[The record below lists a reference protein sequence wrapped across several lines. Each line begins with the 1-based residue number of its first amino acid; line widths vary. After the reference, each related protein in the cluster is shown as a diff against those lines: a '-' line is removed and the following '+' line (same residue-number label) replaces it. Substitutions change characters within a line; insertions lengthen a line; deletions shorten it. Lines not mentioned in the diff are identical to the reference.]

1 MSNGRIR
8 ALSKVEPRP
17 TGAGSCNEDGRR
29 IPVEPEVRE
38 VPDTIREDEMAAE
51 AGSPRRPR
59 RSREEVC
66 QALVVAAAA
75 LFAERASGRVTV
87 RDIAARADVNSA
99 LVHRYFGT
107 KQRLMRAAM
116 EKSQRTITTEIDEM
130 ADVLQ
135 GAGDVFRATLAEKE
149 FIAFLARSSLD
160 GALPDLPA
168 DNPAMRRLVQ
178 RFEAEGE
185 KRGTRGRHDPHV
197 VVACLSCLAMG
208 YALFGQFIRRGTG
221 LDGEPDERV
230 EAAIVEIMRDTAGS
244 AFHE

>member
-1 MSNGRIR
+1 
-8 ALSKVEPRP
+8 LSKVESRP
-17 TGAGSCNEDGRR
+17 EGAGSRNGDGRR

-66 QALVVAAAA
+66 QALVMAAAA
-75 LFAERASGRVTV
+75 LFGERASGHVTV
-87 RDIAARADVNSA
+87 RDIAARADVNPA

-160 GALPDLPA
+160 GVLPDLPA
-168 DNPAMRRLVQ
+168 GNPAMRRLVQ
-178 RFEAEGE
+178 RFEAEAE

-197 VVACLSCLAMG
+197 VVACLSCLVMG

-230 EAAIVEIMRDTAGS
+230 EAAIVEILRDMAGS

>member
-1 MSNGRIR
+1 MSSVRIR
-8 ALSKVEPRP
+8 ALGTVESRP
-17 TGAGSCNEDGRR
+17 EGAGSRNEDGRR

-66 QALVVAAAA
+66 QALVMAAAA
-75 LFAERASGRVTV
+75 LFGERASGRVTV
-87 RDIAARADVNSA
+87 RDIAARADVNPA

-116 EKSQRTITTEIDEM
+116 EKSQRTIATEIDEM

-149 FIAFLARSSLD
+149 FIAFLARASLD
-160 GALPDLPA
+160 GVLPDLPA
-168 DNPAMRRLVQ
+168 GNPAMRRLVQ

-230 EAAIVEIMRDTAGS
+230 EAAIVEILRDMAGS

>member
-1 MSNGRIR
+1 MIR
-8 ALSKVEPRP
+8 ALSKVESRP
-17 TGAGSCNEDGRR
+17 EGAGSRNGDGRR

-66 QALVVAAAA
+66 QALVMAAAA
-75 LFAERASGRVTV
+75 LFGERASGHVTV
-87 RDIAARADVNSA
+87 RDIAARADVNPA

-135 GAGDVFRATLAEKE
+135 GAEDVFRTTLAEKE
-149 FIAFLARSSLD
+149 FIAFLARASLD
-160 GALPDLPA
+160 GVLSDLPA
-168 DNPAMRRLVQ
+168 GNPAMRRLVE

-185 KRGTRGRHDPHV
+185 ERGTRGRHDPHV
-197 VVACLSCLAMG
+197 VVACLSCLVMG

-230 EAAIVEIMRDTAGS
+230 EAAIVEILRDMAGS

>member
-1 MSNGRIR
+1 M
-8 ALSKVEPRP
+8 V
-17 TGAGSCNEDGRR
+17 
-29 IPVEPEVRE
+29 
-38 VPDTIREDEMAAE
+38 AE

-87 RDIAARADVNSA
+87 RDIAARADVNPA

-185 KRGTRGRHDPHV
+185 KRRTRGRHDPRV

-230 EAAIVEIMRDTAGS
+230 EAAIVEILRDMAGS